1 MNKNEEILKKLKYCF
16 TTKSS
21 KLYNDLLNDN
31 GVEFIKVIKDIKNKI
46 KQRLFEI
53 LYELQNNDFSNNEKL
68 QYYLRGQLAAFNEL
82 LDDEDIDE
90 SYYDQIEKYL

>member
-1 MNKNEEILKKLKYCF
+1 MN
-16 TTKSS
+16 
-21 KLYNDLLNDN
+21 
-31 GVEFIKVIKDIKNKI
+31 DIKNKI

-68 QYYLRGQLAAFNEL
+68 QYYLKGQLAAFNEL

-90 SYYDQIEKYL
+90 DFYELIEEYL